1 MECPIYAKVR
11 MNVQPLLISK
21 LGFLTSNL
29 IFLSTCMNLG
39 GQDVF
44 FFFQMDSLSLKRKR
58 GLEEGG
64 GRSRIFIVVV
74 LE

>member
-1 MECPIYAKVR
+1 

-39 GQDVF
+39 GQYFFF

>member
-1 MECPIYAKVR
+1 MNERSATVNFKIRISDIQPDFLIYMYESWWPR
-11 MNVQPLLISK
+11 
-21 LGFLTSNL
+21 F
-29 IFLSTCMNLG
+29 F
-39 GQDVF
+39 F

>member
-1 MECPIYAKVR
+1 

-44 FFFQMDSLSLKRKR
+44 FFVFCFFQMDSLSLKRKR